1 MTTTSLHNGVGAV
14 TVPGGQLVYETRGGS
29 TEPVLAIH
37 GISSQRR
44 LWNWLHAAAPEITL
58 IAPDLRGR
66 ADSYPVAGPSSIARH
81 ADDMIALLDSL
92 EIGSVH
98 VCGMSMGGFVAM
110 EMGARFKG
118 RVKSLTLI
126 DGGFPMAAPAGLT
139 RDMLPAVFADR
150 LARLEQRWD
159 SVDDYLE
166 FFVKNTAP
174 LLDRDDPLLR
184 DNLSHDLRD
193 GRVRLSGAALLS
205 DAADI
210 TFDGVEW
217 ESVDVP
223 IRFLHAQWS
232 VGPDSPPGYP
242 AEVVDRYREKTVL
255 TRYLEGVDH
264 AGTIMTAKGAAATA
278 DLLSAAL
285 A

>member
-1 MTTTSLHNGVGAV
+1 MTTTSLRSGPGTVG
-14 TVPGGQLVYETRGGS
+14 VPGGSLAYEIRGGS

-58 IAPDLRGR
+58 VAPDLRGR
-66 ADSYPVAGPSSIARH
+66 ADSIGIEGQSSVARH
-81 ADDMIALLDSL
+81 AQDMISLLDGLAIESL
-92 EIGSVH
+92 H
-98 VCGMSMGGFVAM
+98 VCGMSMGAFVAM
-110 EMGARFKG
+110 ELGSRFPE
-118 RVKSLTLI
+118 RVKSLTLV
-126 DGGFPMAAPAGLT
+126 DGGFPMAAPPGLT
-139 RDMLPAVFADR
+139 REMLPALFADR
-150 LARLEQRWD
+150 LARLEKQWD
-159 SVDDYLE
+159 SVDEYLT
-166 FFVKNTAP
+166 FFVENTAP

-184 DNLSHDLRD
+184 DNLAHDLRD
-193 GRVRLSGAALLS
+193 GKVQLSGAALLS

-210 TFDGVEW
+210 TFDGVSW
-217 ESVDVP
+217 ESVDLP

-232 VGPDSPPGYP
+232 VGPDTPPAYP
-242 AEVVDRYREKTVL
+242 AELVDRYREKTVL

-278 DLLSAAL
+278 DLLTAAL

>member
-1 MTTTSLHNGVGAV
+1 MTTTSLRSGPGTVG
-14 TVPGGQLVYETRGGS
+14 VPGGSLAYEIRGGS

-58 IAPDLRGR
+58 VAPDLRGR
-66 ADSYPVAGPSSIARH
+66 ADSIGIEGQSSVAQH
-81 ADDMIALLDSL
+81 TQDMISLLDGLAIESL
-92 EIGSVH
+92 H
-98 VCGMSMGGFVAM
+98 VCGMSMGAFVAM
-110 EMGARFKG
+110 ELGSRFPE
-118 RVKSLTLI
+118 RVKSLTLV
-126 DGGFPMAAPAGLT
+126 DGGFPMAAPPGLT
-139 RDMLPAVFADR
+139 REMLPALFADR
-150 LARLEQRWD
+150 LARLEKQWD
-159 SVDDYLE
+159 SVDEYLT
-166 FFVKNTAP
+166 FFVENTAP

-184 DNLSHDLRD
+184 DNLAHDLRD
-193 GRVRLSGAALLS
+193 GKVQLSGAALLS

-210 TFDGVEW
+210 TFDGVSW
-217 ESVDVP
+217 ESVDLP

-232 VGPDSPPGYP
+232 VGPDTPPAYP
-242 AEVVDRYREKTVL
+242 AELVDRYREKTVL

-278 DLLSAAL
+278 DLLTAAL